1 VTPAP
6 AGPARFTPNTARMDS
21 SSRAVEAL
29 LIALA
34 WVGVLV
40 VLRVALWRAFAH
52 YERRLAERDPAI
64 AARRRTTFSILLRVV
79 VALVALI
86 GVWVVL
92 SKFPATQEVA
102 RAFLASSAV
111 VALVAGLALTTPLG
125 NLGSG
130 LMLAFSQPVRL
141 GDRITIGDQ
150 TGVVDEITL
159 SYTALQTDEGRR
171 VFVPN
176 REMVSSILVNNSVA
190 DPRRLVTVQL
200 PVRLE
205 AHLGE
210 ARRVASEA
218 VRHVDG
224 ADVLAYEVRVGTLTE
239 KIAWLDVVA
248 YAPPGTDVP
257 GVASEIRERGLAALG
272 EAGLLPVAA

>member
-1 VTPAP
+1 M
-6 AGPARFTPNTARMDS
+6 PNIAYMDTS
-21 SSRAVEAL
+21 GRTVEAL
-29 LIALA
+29 LLALS
-34 WVGVLV
+34 WLGVLIL
-40 VLRVALWRAFAH
+40 LRIALWRAFAH
-52 YERRLAERDPAI
+52 YERRLAERDPSV
-64 AARRRTTFSILLRVV
+64 AARRRTTFSILLRVA

-111 VALVAGLALTTPLG
+111 LAVVAGLALTTPLG

-141 GDRITIGDQ
+141 GDRITVGEQ

-176 REMVSSILVNNSVA
+176 REMVSSVLVNNSVA
-190 DPRRLVTVQL
+190 DPRRLVIVQL

-205 AHLGE
+205 SHLGE
-210 ARRVASEA
+210 ARRITSEA
-218 VRHVDG
+218 VRHVDSG
-224 ADVLAYEVRVGTLTE
+224 DVLAYEVRVGTLTE
-239 KIAWLDVVA
+239 KTAWLDVVA

-257 GVASEIRERGLAALG
+257 KVASEIRERALAALG
-272 EAGLLPVAA
+272 EAGLLPGAA